1 MEREI
6 RKVVD
11 EDSDLMKKVQAQ
23 TKILTECLA
32 TTKVSNVVKQNDNL
46 LNDHTMGCEKL
57 QKINEVLKKD
67 LIQSEIISSTVR
79 TDANKKKRE
88 QLKNMKGSIV

>member
-11 EDSDLMKKVQAQ
+11 EDSDLMQKVKAQ

-46 LNDHTMGCEKL
+46 LNDHTKGCEKL
-57 QKINEVLKKD
+57 QFINQSLKQD
-67 LIQSEIISSTVR
+67 LIQTEIIVQP
-79 TDANKKKRE
+79 TDSVATQKKRA
-88 QLKNMKGSIV
+88 

>member
-57 QKINEVLKKD
+57 QKIPPVP
-67 LIQSEIISSTVR
+67 
-79 TDANKKKRE
+79 
-88 QLKNMKGSIV
+88 

>member
-11 EDSDLMKKVQAQ
+11 EDSDLMQKVQAQ

-57 QKINEVLKKD
+57 
-67 LIQSEIISSTVR
+67 
-79 TDANKKKRE
+79 
-88 QLKNMKGSIV
+88 